1 MAKENRIYLPKYRK
15 SLYFDGTGEAKKLP
29 DWNTLEAF
37 LENIVFKRESSG
49 DTDFLTI
56 NHILIDFV
64 PTSMITWGM
73 KAISSSPKQYKV
85 NFAFSMYNLDQACL
99 VKSWYD
105 SFKPYLKDRASYLI
119 SATDFTSTIN
129 SYFERKKVPG
139 ETAIADFEDITY
151 VDNDNSKTLYD
162 NIKVLMGKFDEI
174 IIISDI
180 KTLDLNLLYTST
192 EDDVISFPT
201 KKLKLINKYD
211 LKII

>member
-49 DTDFLTI
+49 DTDFLAI
-56 NHILIDFV
+56 DHFLIDFV
-64 PTSMITWGM
+64 PTSMITLGM
-73 KAISSSPKQYKV
+73 KYVVGSPKQYKI
-85 NFAFSMYNLDQACL
+85 NFAFSMYDLDQSCL
-99 VKSWYD
+99 LKGWYD

-119 SATDFTSTIN
+119 SAINFTSTIN
-129 SYFERKKVPG
+129 NYFERKKG
-139 ETAIADFEDITY
+139 AGDSAIANFEDVTY
-151 VDNDNSKTLYD
+151 VDNDNSKTLYE

-180 KTLDLNLLYTST
+180 KTLDLNLLYSST

-211 LKII
+211 LKLI